1 MSVLLVVDIQNDF
14 LPGGSL
20 AAENGNKII
29 PIVNKLTKKFDNV
42 IFTQD
47 WHPKDNISLASNHP
61 GKEPFETI
69 EVSYGEQILWPDHC
83 IQGSRGAQ
91 FAPSLDTKN
100 SQLIL
105 RKGYRKDIDSYSAF
119 YENDRETPT
128 GLKGYLQDRGLTD
141 VYICGIATDF
151 CVKYS
156 ALDGVSDGF
165 NVHVITNAVAGI
177 AEDTIQ
183 EAWKEMDRAGVKFVS
198 ARPATRDR
206 RDRREREKRHM
217 RRRKKFA

>member
-1 MSVLLVVDIQNDF
+1 MSALLVVDIQNDF

-20 AAENGNKII
+20 AAPNGDKII
-29 PIVNKLTKKFDNV
+29 PMVNKLIKKFDNV

-61 GKEPFETI
+61 GKKPFDVI

-91 FAPSLDTKN
+91 FSSKLDTKKG
-100 SQLIL
+100 QLIL
-105 RKGYRKDIDSYSAF
+105 RKGYRKNIDSYSAF

-128 GLKGYLQDRGLTD
+128 GLKGYLEDRGIHT
-141 VYICGIATDF
+141 VYICGIATDY

-156 ALDGVSDGF
+156 ALDGVEDGF
-165 NVHVITNAVAGI
+165 NIYVITNAVAGI
-177 AEDTIQ
+177 AENTIQ
-183 EAWKEMDRAGVKFVS
+183 EAWKEMDCAGVKFVR
-198 ARPATRDR
+198 ARPA
-206 RDRREREKRHM
+206 
-217 RRRKKFA
+217 RK